1 MIILTPI
8 QEYSFLANLDRILI
22 QHIGTDPVV
31 VEIKHE
37 GIRIYSGKIY
47 SNEKGEGVLVDLAGI
62 LEPYVYHKLVG
73 DFSFSFSVGSKTENR
88 TSKVF
93 YSKVKVDLP
102 AYSFLENYF
111 LSLSQTTRSIL
122 PTHQNYLHL
131 YAAEKCTI
139 KAILNYGSGT
149 EGKVLEVLGD
159 SDLNK
164 LITLDVSP
172 LKFEKLGEKL
182 LSYKI
187 TAGNRKAEYSVDWI
201 APDRGLQFVFTN
213 SFGVQ
218 EIFHTKGEHTLEKD
232 ITRSSGIFSGLDE
245 NYDLREVHTHKV
257 FTGYM
262 SKSLSLYAT
271 DFIRS
276 NEVYLVRSGMQN
288 KPIRIKES
296 KIKDSADDADLRNYE
311 LEFVPAEI
319 NHNVLEFRE
328 CGRIFDHTFDNTFN

>member
-8 QEYSFLANLDRILI
+8 PEYCFLANLDRIQI
-22 QHIGTDPVV
+22 QHVGTDPVAV
-31 VEIKHE
+31 NIQHKGKE
-37 GIRIYSGKIY
+37 IYSGSIY
-47 SNEKGEGVLVDLAGI
+47 SNEKGEGVLVDLSGI
-62 LEPYVYHKLVG
+62 LEPYVYQNLVE

-102 AYSFLENYF
+102 TYSFLENYF
-111 LSLSQTTRSIL
+111 LSLCQNLRSIL
-122 PTHQNYLHL
+122 PTHQNYLHF
-131 YAAEKCTI
+131 YAVEKCTI
-139 KAILNYGSGT
+139 KATLNYSSGT
-149 EGKVLEVLGD
+149 EEQVLEVLGD
-159 SDLNK
+159 ADLNK

-172 LKFEKLGEKL
+172 AKFEKLGEKL

-187 TAGNRKAEYSVDWI
+187 TAGNRKAEYNVDWVT
-201 APDRGLQFVFTN
+201 PDRGLQFVFTN

-218 EIFHTKGEHTLEKD
+218 EIFHTKGDHTLEKD

-245 NYDLREVHTHKV
+245 NYDLKEVHTHKV
-257 FTGYM
+257 FTGFM
-262 SKSLSLYAT
+262 SKALSLYAT

-311 LEFVPAEI
+311 LDFVPAEI
-319 NHNVLEFRE
+319 NHNVLELRE
-328 CGRIFDHTFDNTFN
+328 GGRIFDHTFDNTFN